1 MINVIGAGPAGSYAS
16 YLLAKQGFEVS
27 LFEENST
34 IGRPVQCTGIVTGA
48 FRDII
53 DVKDEFLINSVDTAR
68 VYSPNGASAD
78 FRLER
83 ENLVICRTSFDRY
96 VAAMAAEAGAKVHL
110 SHRFIGLDES
120 GKSIKVLSGKSH
132 EAKILPNDIL
142 IGADGPN
149 SSVAKSAGIYGK
161 RRFWYGAQAT
171 LRGKFEKNVFEVYLG
186 SIAPNFFAWSVPE
199 NEYFTRIGLAVES
212 EPNACFKKLLRHIGA
227 DEKDVADYQGGLIPI
242 YDPNVKTWTGSTYLV
257 GDAAL
262 QVKATTGGGIIQG
275 MLAAKALAN
284 SIQNSLNYEK
294 EWRKTLGRD
303 LYTSHLIRK
312 LFNKFSDSDYN
323 LLLSIVKKEKIK
335 KLIEHHDRE
344 FPSKLVAN
352 MLLREP
358 RFLYF
363 AKILFQ

>member
-48 FRDII
+48 FKNII

-68 VYSPNGASAD
+68 VHSPGGASVD
-78 FRLER
+78 FKLEK
-83 ENLVICRTSFDRY
+83 ENLIICRTSFDRY
-96 VAAMAAEAGAKVHL
+96 VASMAAEAGTKVHL
-110 SHRFIGLDES
+110 SHKFMGFGGNNASIRVLDNKTRET
-120 GKSIKVLSGKSH
+120 KT
-132 EAKILPNDIL
+132 LPNNIL

-149 SSVAKSAGIYGK
+149 SSVAKAAGIYGNRK
-161 RRFWYGAQAT
+161 FWYGAQAT
-171 LRGKFEKNVFEVYLG
+171 LKGKFEKNVFEVYLG

-212 EPNACFKKLLRHIGA
+212 EPNAYFKKLLRHIGA

-242 YDPNVKTWTGSTYLV
+242 YNPNVKTQIGSTYLV
-257 GDAAL
+257 GDASL
-262 QVKATTGGGIIQG
+262 QVKATTGGGIIHG

-284 SIQNSLNYEK
+284 SIKNNRDYEK

-303 LYTSHLIRK
+303 LYASHLIRK
-312 LFNKFSDSDYN
+312 LFNKFSDRDYN
-323 LLLSIVKKEKIK
+323 MLLSIVKKEKIK

-344 FPSKLVAN
+344 FPSKLVAG
-352 MLLREP
+352 MLFREP

>member
-1 MINVIGAGPAGSYAS
+1 MINVIGAGPTGSYAS
-16 YLLAKQGFEVS
+16 YLLAKEGFEVS
-27 LFEENST
+27 LFEENSS

-48 FRDII
+48 FKDII

-68 VYSPNGASAD
+68 VHSPGGASVD

-83 ENLVICRTSFDRY
+83 ENLIICRTSFDRY
-96 VAAMAAEAGAKVHL
+96 VASMAAEAGAKVHL
-110 SHRFIGLDES
+110 SHKFTGL
-120 GKSIKVLSGKSH
+120 GNNGSIKVLDNKTR
-132 EAKILPNDIL
+132 ETKILPNNIL
-142 IGADGPN
+142 VGADGPN
-149 SSVAKSAGIYGK
+149 SSVAKAAGIYGN

-171 LRGKFEKNVFEVYLG
+171 LKGKFEKNVFEAYLG

-212 EPNACFKKLLRHIGA
+212 GPNAYFKKFLKHIGA
-227 DEKDVADYQGGLIPI
+227 DEKDVADYQGGLIPM
-242 YDPNVKTWTGSTYLV
+242 YNPSVKTQAGSTYLV

-284 SIQNSLNYEK
+284 SIKNNLDYEK
-294 EWRKTLGRD
+294 EWRKSLGRD
-303 LYTSHLIRK
+303 LYASHLIRK
-312 LFNKFSDSDYN
+312 LFNKFSDYDYN

-335 KLIEHHDRE
+335 KMIEHHDRE
-344 FPSKLVAN
+344 FPSKLAAS
-352 MLLREP
+352 LLFREP